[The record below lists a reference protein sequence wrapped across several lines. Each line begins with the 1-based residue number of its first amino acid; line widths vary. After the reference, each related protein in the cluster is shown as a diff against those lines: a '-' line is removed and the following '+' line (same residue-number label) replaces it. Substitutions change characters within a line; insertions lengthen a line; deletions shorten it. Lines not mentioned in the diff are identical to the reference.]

1 MTYHSIRCVGAC
13 VLVGLVVCG
22 CTSAG
27 DSGLPSDRRV
37 GEFSSSDREVFC
49 SWWVDTLGGETE
61 LPCDTGD
68 SVAYLLVNVEAC
80 TTGFE
85 GLPSECSWSVGS
97 LELCAYATA
106 EDACAV
112 FLEEVCQ
119 RPMDCS
125 R

>member
-1 MTYHSIRCVGAC
+1 MPSTNR
-13 VLVGLVVCG
+13 LVEHDEDLQLAIAVV
-22 CTSAG
+22 SVHAAP
-27 DSGLPSDRRV
+27 LRPR
-37 GEFSSSDREVFC
+37 
-49 SWWVDTLGGETE
+49 
-61 LPCDTGD
+61 

-106 EDACAV
+106 EDACAI

-119 RPMDCS
+119 RPVDCS